1 MLAPMATL
9 GPPGWDL
16 RGDVRCRIEVAG
28 VSIEVLADVVHGEI
42 ARRIR
47 DGPAPGALGWR
58 QLGALSLLPY
68 GVPIPW
74 AEVDLGTR
82 LLIDGLPSGAVI
94 AHERH
99 VERRWR
105 PALELRAISSRSA
118 TPHPAL
124 DDISM
129 FAAVAPRVL
138 VLTGAPRNA
147 AVLAYRA
154 AQLGVAVLVETGDD
168 VQALAGPPAIGKV
181 RDDAR
186 RWEFAEI
193 AYAALQNAATAA
205 PSPSVP
211 AG

>member
-1 MLAPMATL
+1 
-9 GPPGWDL
+9 
-16 RGDVRCRIEVAG
+16 VRCRIEVAG
-28 VSIEVLADVVHGEI
+28 VSIDVLADVVHDEV
-42 ARRIR
+42 ARRIS
-47 DGPAPGALGWR
+47 DGPAPGALDWR

-74 AEVDLGTR
+74 IEVDLDTR
-82 LLIDGLPSGAVI
+82 LLIDGLPPGAVI
-94 AHERH
+94 AYERH

-105 PALELRAISSRSA
+105 PALELRAISSTSA

-138 VLTGAPRNA
+138 TLTVAPRDA

-154 AQLGVAVLVETGDD
+154 AHRGVAVLVETGDE
-168 VQALAGPPAIGKV
+168 VQMLAGPPSIDKV

-193 AYAALQNAATAA
+193 AYAALQDGATPAPPSMAA
-205 PSPSVP
+205 
-211 AG
+211 G

>member
-1 MLAPMATL
+1 MLPPMATL

-28 VSIEVLADVVHGEI
+28 VSIDVLADVVHDEV
-42 ARRIR
+42 ARRIS
-47 DGPAPGALGWR
+47 DGPAPGALDWR

-74 AEVDLGTR
+74 IEVDLDTR
-82 LLIDGLPSGAVI
+82 LLIDGLPPGAVI
-94 AHERH
+94 AYERH
-99 VERRWR
+99 VERRWQ
-105 PALELRAISSRSA
+105 PALELRAISSTSA

-138 VLTGAPRNA
+138 TLTVAPRDA

-154 AQLGVAVLVETGDD
+154 AHRGVAVLVETGDE
-168 VQALAGPPAIGKV
+168 VQMLAGPPSIDKV

-193 AYAALQNAATAA
+193 AYAALQDGATPAPPSMAA
-205 PSPSVP
+205 
-211 AG
+211 G

>member
-1 MLAPMATL
+1 MLPPMATL

-28 VSIEVLADVVHGEI
+28 VSIDVLADVVHDEV
-42 ARRIR
+42 ARRIS
-47 DGPAPGALGWR
+47 DGPAPGALDWR

-74 AEVDLGTR
+74 IEVDRDTR

-94 AHERH
+94 ASERH

-105 PALELRAISSRSA
+105 PALELRAISSTSA
-118 TPHPAL
+118 TPYPAL

-129 FAAVAPRVL
+129 FAAVAPRI
-138 VLTGAPRNA
+138 LTLTVAPRDA
-147 AVLAYRA
+147 AVVAYRA
-154 AQLGVAVLVETGDD
+154 AHHGVAVLVEIGDE
-168 VQALAGPPAIGKV
+168 VQMLAGPPSIDKV

-193 AYAALQNAATAA
+193 AYAALQDAATAA
-205 PSPSVP
+205 PPSMA

>member
-1 MLAPMATL
+1 MATV

-28 VSIEVLADVVHGEI
+28 VVIDVLADVVHDEV
-42 ARRIR
+42 ARRSS
-47 DGPAPGALGWR
+47 DGPAPGALDWR
-58 QLGALSLLPY
+58 QLGALSLLPH

-74 AEVDLGTR
+74 AEVDRDTR
-82 LLIDGLPSGAVI
+82 ALLDGLPPGAII

-105 PALELRAISSRSA
+105 PALELRAISSTSA

-138 VLTGAPRNA
+138 ILTATPCDA

-154 AQLGVAVLVETGDD
+154 AHLGVAVLVETGGIA
-168 VQALAGPPAIGKV
+168 QTLAGPPAVNKV

-193 AYAALQNAATAA
+193 AYEALQDAASDQRSASSVAA
-205 PSPSVP
+205 
-211 AG
+211 G